1 MNRNIHIK
9 ALRVAYKQYF
19 NGIEA
24 VTDNELLSMH
34 FKLEELISIEDDVS
48 SWSDERLA
56 NYSVWHPFADITP
69 PRVFSYL
76 IASYEDVIET
86 IGLGENVIVIDKLKA
101 ATILSHNVVVAEFKD
116 TQTKYEFADASTG
129 DAVYTQI
136 AQELFDE
143 FFPYYVSQLEEVAI
157 V

>member
-1 MNRNIHIK
+1 MSRNIHIK

-19 NGIEA
+19 NCIDA

-34 FKLEELISIEDDVS
+34 FKLEELISIEDDVT
-48 SWSDERLA
+48 SWSDERLVD
-56 NYSVWHPFADITP
+56 YSIWHPFINISPT
-69 PRVFSYL
+69 RVFNYL
-76 IASYEDVIET
+76 IASYEDVVET
-86 IGLGENVIVIDKLKA
+86 FGLGENVIVIDKLKA
-101 ATILSHNVVVAEFKD
+101 ATVLSHNVVVAEFKD

-143 FFPYYVSQLEEVAI
+143 FFPYYVGQLEEVAI